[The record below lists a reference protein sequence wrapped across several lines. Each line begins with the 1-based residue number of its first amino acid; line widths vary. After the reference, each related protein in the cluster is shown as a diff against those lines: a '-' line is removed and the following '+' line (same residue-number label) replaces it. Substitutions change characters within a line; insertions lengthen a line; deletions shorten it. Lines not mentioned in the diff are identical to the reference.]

1 MLYLENKLL
10 EYMNIN
16 DQEKALKAYNELFIK
31 FTNLNSNS
39 PLFLRNT
46 KNYLIS
52 LNAIIAQ
59 NYYRRPVCKKM
70 LYSARNNF
78 MHKIDRTRTIEETRL
93 VGETLISFYIGEI
106 KSQNMLTKNP
116 TINQAIDYIHNN
128 LDKDLTLDEVA
139 KNVYVSST
147 YLSHLFS
154 KCIKMTFSQYII
166 HARIQK
172 AKNLLS
178 NTGMSIMDIALD
190 CGFNSQSYFS
200 NVFKKLEGLTPKEY
214 REEF

>member
-16 DQEKALKAYNELFIK
+16 DEKKAIRTFNQ
-31 FTNLNSNS
+31 
-39 PLFLRNT
+39 LFLKFISMNSDSHGYIRNT

-52 LNAIIAQ
+52 LNGIIAN
-59 NYYRRPVCKKM
+59 NYYTRPVCKKM
-70 LYSARNNF
+70 IYNARDSF
-78 MHKIDRTRTIEETRL
+78 MHKIDSCRTIEELRKL
-93 VGETLISFYIGEI
+93 GETIVYFYIREI
-106 KSQNMLTKNP
+106 KSKKLLTKNP
-116 TINQAIDYIHNN
+116 TINKAINYIHNN
-128 LDKDLTLDEVA
+128 LDKELTLDEVSS
-139 KNVYVSST
+139 NVYVSST

-172 AKNLLS
+172 SKHYLS
-178 NTGMSIMDIALD
+178 NTTMSIMDIALE

-200 NVFKKLEGLTPKEY
+200 NVFKKLEARTPKEY

>member
-16 DQEKALKAYNELFIK
+16 DESKALKTYNELFLK
-31 FTNLNSNS
+31 FTSINSNS
-39 PLFLRNT
+39 PMYLRNT

-52 LNAIIAQ
+52 LNAIISQ
-59 NYYRRPVCKKM
+59 NYYKRPVCKKM

-78 MHKIDRTRTIEETRL
+78 MHKLDRTRTIEEARL
-93 VGETLISFYIGEI
+93 IGESIIHFYIREI
-106 KSQNMLTKNP
+106 KSQNMVTKNP
-116 TINQAIDYIHNN
+116 TINKAIDYIHNN

-139 KNVYVSST
+139 NNVYVSST

-166 HARIQK
+166 HARIRK
-172 AKNLLS
+172 AKDLLS
-178 NTGMSIMDIALD
+178 NTNLSIMDIALE
-190 CGFNSQSYFS
+190 CGFNSQSYFA

>member
-1 MLYLENKLL
+1 MLLLENRLL

-16 DQEKALKAYNELFIK
+16 DEKKSINTYYEIFNKISKAND
-31 FTNLNSNS
+31 
-39 PLFLRNT
+39 PRNFRYT
-46 KNYLIS
+46 KNYLIT
-52 LNAIIAQ
+52 LNGIIAN
-59 NYYRRPVCKKM
+59 NYYKRPICKKM
-70 LYSARNNF
+70 LFNLRVNF
-78 MHKIDRTRTIEETRL
+78 MKKLEKTKNLEELYIMGEEIILFYLNKIE
-93 VGETLISFYIGEI
+93 
-106 KSQNMLTKNP
+106 SQNMITKNP
-116 TINQAIDYIHNN
+116 TINKAIEYIHNN
-128 LDKDLTLDEVA
+128 LEQNLTLDDVA

-172 AKNLLS
+172 SKHLLS
-178 NTGMSIMDIALD
+178 NTNLSIMDIALD

-200 NVFKKLEGLTPKEY
+200 NVFKKIEGFTPKEY